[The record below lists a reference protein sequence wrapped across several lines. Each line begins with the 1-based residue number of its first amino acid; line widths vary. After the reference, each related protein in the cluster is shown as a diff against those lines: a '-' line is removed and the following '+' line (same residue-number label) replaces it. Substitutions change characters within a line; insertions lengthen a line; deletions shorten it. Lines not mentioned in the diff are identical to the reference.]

1 MREISQAFK
10 QNLQNVPT
18 NLILCWKLERKDNEA
33 LYFTEATQ
41 DIMIDDKIYLSSSGI
56 RSSSIE
62 ENCNISIDN
71 FDVEGILDN
80 EIIAQNDIL
89 DGLYDKAII
98 EVFLVDAD
106 YSLNVKENQKN
117 VIFLKRG
124 YVGAIKLIG
133 ENKFVAEVNGFL
145 QIADQHITQR
155 YSLNCRANFCDKKC
169 GLNIDNFMFDGEITK
184 IIDKKTFQDSTNDKS
199 DGYFDYGV
207 IIFIDENGRKIEQ
220 NIKFYINKSFE
231 LTLPSKIELKIGI
244 KYKATAGCD
253 KSAKMCI
260 ERYVNIVNFRGE
272 PYIPGIEKVYRKE

>member
-124 YVGAIKLIG
+124 YVGAI
-133 ENKFVAEVNGFL
+133 
-145 QIADQHITQR
+145 
-155 YSLNCRANFCDKKC
+155 
-169 GLNIDNFMFDGEITK
+169 
-184 IIDKKTFQDSTNDKS
+184 
-199 DGYFDYGV
+199 
-207 IIFIDENGRKIEQ
+207 
-220 NIKFYINKSFE
+220 
-231 LTLPSKIELKIGI
+231 
-244 KYKATAGCD
+244 
-253 KSAKMCI
+253 
-260 ERYVNIVNFRGE
+260 
-272 PYIPGIEKVYRKE
+272 